1 MSPRA
6 QKRCTGARRLLMI
19 GMFFGC
25 FSSLTAWS
33 QLRDRI
39 FVHPLQDFVRKRRVA
54 VWIGTVVRPPN
65 LPALVLTTIAP
76 PNRNKGTAARP
87 TLEA

>member
-33 QLRDRI
+33 QLRGPI
-39 FVHPLQDFVRKRRVA
+39 FVNLLQDFVRKRRVA